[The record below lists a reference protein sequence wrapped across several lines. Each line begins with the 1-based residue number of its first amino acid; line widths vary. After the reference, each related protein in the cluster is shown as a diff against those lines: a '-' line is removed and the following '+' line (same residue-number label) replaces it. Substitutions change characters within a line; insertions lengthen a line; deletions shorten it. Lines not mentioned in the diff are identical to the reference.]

1 MRIGLFSGSFDPIHI
16 GHLIIADYM
25 CQYAGLD
32 EVWLSASPQNPMKG
46 SENITE
52 ERHRIA
58 MVKSAITGN
67 IRLKYCNIESKMPL
81 PSYTV
86 NTLKTLSE
94 TYTKH
99 EFSLIIGADNWL
111 IFNKWK
117 DYKYIIEK
125 YRIMIYPR
133 MGYDIK
139 QSTLP
144 AGVTLYDTPVIGISS
159 TFIRDGFNGG
169 KQMNYYITEGVYK
182 YIIKNSLYK

>member
-1 MRIGLFSGSFDPIHI
+1 
-16 GHLIIADYM
+16 
-25 CQYAGLD
+25 
-32 EVWLSASPQNPMKG
+32 
-46 SENITE
+46 
-52 ERHRIA
+52 
-58 MVKSAITGN
+58 
-67 IRLKYCNIESKMPL
+67 MPL